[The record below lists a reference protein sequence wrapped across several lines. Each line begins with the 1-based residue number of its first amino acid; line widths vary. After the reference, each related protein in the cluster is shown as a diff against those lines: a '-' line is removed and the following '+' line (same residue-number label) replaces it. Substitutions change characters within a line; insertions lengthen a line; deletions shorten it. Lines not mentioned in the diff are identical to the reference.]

1 MGKGSERLQG
11 YLLAGLGAALFS
23 MKAIIIKL
31 AYGDNAV
38 EVDAIIL
45 LGLRMAFALPVF
57 LAIGY
62 WLLRSRG
69 AGAVMPKSPKLLAA
83 SCLVGMLGYYLA
95 AYLDFV
101 GLMFITAQLER
112 IVLFTYPL
120 FVMVLGAL
128 FFGGTLTVWGIAAL
142 LLCYSGISLVY
153 FRGAISA
160 GDNVAFGI
168 VCVLSAAI
176 VFALYQL
183 LARSIISQTGSLLFT
198 CMAMSAAA
206 AASLVHLSADLAFS
220 DTAPALWEIPA
231 RVYFMAAVLG
241 IVATVLPAF
250 MINAGLARI
259 GAQASSRIHTI
270 SPVVTI
276 VLAIVILDEPF
287 TGLDAIGSGLV
298 IAGVGLF
305 TWKDSRR
312 PVSPVSG
319 SAVLNART
327 DGRP

>member
-1 MGKGSERLQG
+1 MESGSYRLHG
-11 YLLAGLGAALFS
+11 YILAGAGAALFS

-31 AYGDNAV
+31 AYGDESV

-57 LAIGY
+57 LALGY
-62 WLLRSRG
+62 WLLRPREDRV
-69 AGAVMPKSPKLLAA
+69 AVARSPRLLAA
-83 SCLVGMLGYYLA
+83 SGLVGLLGYYLA

-112 IVLFTYPL
+112 LVLFTYPL
-120 FVMVLGAL
+120 FVMIFGAV
-128 FFGGTLTVWGIAAL
+128 FFGGAITVWGIAAL
-142 LLCYSGISLVY
+142 SLCYSGIALVY
-153 FRGAISA
+153 FQGAISA
-160 GDNVAFGI
+160 GENVTFGI
-168 VCVLSAAI
+168 ICVLGAAI
-176 VFALYQL
+176 CFALYQL
-183 LARSIISQTGSLLFT
+183 LARSIIGQTGSLLFT

-220 DTAPALWEIPA
+220 DTAPALWEIPG

-241 IVATVLPAF
+241 IVATVMPSF

-259 GAQASSRIHTI
+259 GAQASSMVHTI

-276 VLAIVILDEPF
+276 VLAIVILGEPF
-287 TGLDAIGSGLV
+287 TGLDAVGSGLV

-319 SAVLNART
+319 STVLNART
-327 DGRP
+327 DDRP